1 MLKSLQQ
8 QQQEQQQFF
17 NVNQIRDQPGNSI
30 QFQNFQQSLKQTPLT
45 NSSLPYIIQSPG
57 LLKASHLMEH
67 HYLLNSLFQQ
77 QQQNQPNQHQS
88 LKSLTE
94 QSGNNFS
101 KSLDSSIKSKS
112 AFSLTKSNYAS
123 DGIVNSKQHSL
134 SAPSIPATS
143 TATKSQSTSP
153 TSITATTATS
163 ALTNSNTNSTS
174 SPTTM
179 SSTYSLINP
188 NRSYKKGDIV
198 IAPNGIRKKFNGKQ
212 WRRLC
217 SRDGCQKESQRKGFC
232 SRHLTQRTGG
242 KRSSNANNSSQTAN
256 PTNNNIAS
264 KNSTP
269 KTNAYSSTSMKIS
282 NMPQTKP
289 SHQISLVAS
298 GSSKFRSTASSS
310 SLFVR
315 TADEMDAASVLAGI
329 NLTMESKPGYGDSN
343 KLKNLASELIKSSST
358 TANVFESNVKQDQA
372 AREAISS
379 SSSTTSTSS
388 CTSKN
393 NRSRNTSESN
403 YDEFDEGNDDLS
415 EPDNNE
421 SNQKGDDKNSDKNNN
436 NNNNNSES
444 KNKSDNN
451 NNNNHNQNSQNSS
464 RKRGHDEIN
473 NANSLGSN
481 NNEHSKLQN
490 NFSVGQKTKDEDKMK
505 TRKYDDEEEDVGG
518 DDEDDDDDDDDDEEQ
533 KVVIKAAYKEE
544 EDDEVFLNT
553 FDTYNEAARSLIET
567 SSPASS
573 TSSNTTLSTSQSHST
588 LSASHSSSSS
598 SVLNEILIKQSQSK
612 QELFTK
618 PIDKKNESEHLAL
631 QDSLSK
637 KTKFSTTKTVGIVS
651 SLTSNSTNGN
661 HVRRPMNAFMIFSQQ
676 QRPLIHQQHPNCDNR
691 AVSKML
697 GERWY
702 SLSPLA
708 KTSFHKLASQLK
720 QDHFKANPDW
730 KWRNRLEKQ
739 KLEDRTCQKKKI
751 KYSNGEKLEP
761 DRDDEMIQQEALI
774 LNPKLE
780 RSCEKAVYCTA
791 LSSSNDSG
799 FKSDILNA
807 SASSNEEAMTRLLLK
822 SNKAEENTGIEPI
835 SPPSIVEN
843 TSEISGV
850 LKNSNQ
856 GLFNTECV
864 QFKPINE
871 AFRTI
876 MPLETQLSIKT
887 DETDTL
893 STKTTNSAAENDSFE
908 FSQPSSTSISP
919 NSNVISSEN
928 ILVESSIFPKEAKT
942 CVAKSDSENKST
954 LLRPLTK
961 EILSQMDLKGKPQNL
976 DDIGKLL
983 INIKLSY
990 ELIKTCFCPDQFS
1003 SKLIWRKHVFNC

>member
-8 QQQEQQQFF
+8 HQQEQQQFF
-17 NVNQIRDQPGNSI
+17 NVNQIREQPSNSI
-30 QFQNFQQSLKQTPLT
+30 QFKNFQQSLKQTPLT
-45 NSSLPYIIQSPG
+45 NSSVPYMIQSPG
-57 LLKASHLMEH
+57 LLKANHLMEH
-67 HYLLNSLFQQ
+67 HNLLNSLFQ

-112 AFSLTKSNYAS
+112 AFSFAKSNYAS
-123 DGIVNSKQHSL
+123 DGIINSKQHSL

-143 TATKSQSTSP
+143 NITKSQSTSP
-153 TSITATTATS
+153 TSITVTTANS

-179 SSTYSLINP
+179 ASTYSLINP

-242 KRSSNANNSSQTAN
+242 KRSINPNSSNQAAN
-256 PTNNNIAS
+256 TTNNNVAS
-264 KNSTP
+264 KNSAP
-269 KTNAYSSTSMKIS
+269 KTSAYNSTSMKIS
-282 NMPQTKP
+282 NMPQTKA
-289 SHQISLVAS
+289 SHQISLVAV
-298 GSSKFRSTASSS
+298 GSSQFRSPASSS

-329 NLTMESKPGYGDSN
+329 NLTMESKPSYVDSN
-343 KLKNLASELIKSSST
+343 KFKNLTGELIKSTSSN
-358 TANVFESNVKQDQA
+358 AYESNIKQDQA

-403 YDEFDEGNDDLS
+403 YDEFDEDNDDLS

-421 SNQKGDDKNSDKNNN
+421 SNQKGDDKNNDNNNN

-451 NNNNHNQNSQNSS
+451 NNHNQNSQNSS
-464 RKRGHDEIN
+464 RKRGHDVIN
-473 NANSLGSN
+473 NVYSLRPN
-481 NNEHSKLQN
+481 NNEHSKLKLQKN
-490 NFSVGQKTKDEDKMK
+490 ISVRKKTKDADKKK

-518 DDEDDDDDDDDDEEQ
+518 DDEDDDDDDDDEEQ
-533 KVVIKAAYKEE
+533 KVVIRAAYKEE

-553 FDTYNEAARSLIET
+553 LDTFNEGARSLIET

-573 TSSNTTLSTSQSHST
+573 TSSNTTLSTSQCHST

-598 SVLNEILIKQSQSK
+598 SVLNEILFKQSQSK
-612 QELFTK
+612 QKLYTK
-618 PIDKKNESEHLAL
+618 TINNKNESEDLAL
-631 QDSLSK
+631 EDSLSK
-637 KTKFSTTKTVGIVS
+637 KTKFSTSKTNGITS
-651 SLTSNSTNGN
+651 ALTSDSTNGN

-676 QRPLIHQQHPNCDNR
+676 QRPLIHQQYPNCDNR

-739 KLEDRTCQKKKI
+739 KLEERTCQKKKI
-751 KYSNGEKLEP
+751 KYSNVEKVEL
-761 DRDDEMIQQEALI
+761 DRDDEMIQQEAPT
-774 LNPKLE
+774 LNPTLE
-780 RSCEKAVYCTA
+780 RSPEKAYSTA

-799 FKSDILNA
+799 FKSDALNA
-807 SASSNEEAMTRLLLK
+807 SASSNEEALTRLLLK
-822 SNKAEENTGIEPI
+822 SNKAQENTGIEPI
-835 SPPSIVEN
+835 SPPSTTEN
-843 TSEISGV
+843 MSEASCVFNI
-850 LKNSNQ
+850 SNQ
-856 GLFNTECV
+856 GLFNTEHV
-864 QFKPINE
+864 KFKPINE
-871 AFRTI
+871 VFRTI

-893 STKTTNSAAENDSFE
+893 SAKTTNSAVDNDSFE

-919 NSNVISSEN
+919 NINAISSEN
-928 ILVESSIFPKEAKT
+928 ILVESNIFSKAVHA
-942 CVAKSDSENKST
+942 CVSKSNLENKNA
-954 LLRPLTK
+954 PLGFLAK
-961 EILSQMDLKGKPQNL
+961 DILSQIDHKGKPQIS
-976 DDIGKLL
+976 DDIGK
-983 INIKLSY
+983 
-990 ELIKTCFCPDQFS
+990 FS
-1003 SKLIWRKHVFNC
+1003 SMLEKKNVYIN